1 MIYEENPMHIEIVQT
16 LVPVANEV
24 EDELENDNSEEEVRI
39 DVEGEVVID
48 PKRDS
53 VDDGKKNYC
62 EIVGDLLVLGFCILF
77 TLSFI
82 GGFILFLVWLNSPNL
97 FGTEHNPY

>member
-39 DVEGEVVID
+39 DVEGEAVID

-53 VDDGKKNYC
+53 IDDVKKTYC
-62 EIVGDLLVLGFCILF
+62 EIVGDSLVLGFCILF

-82 GGFILFLVWLNSPNL
+82 GGVILFLVWLNSPNL
-97 FGTEHNPY
+97 FGAEHNPY